1 MDWLVYLG
9 PGIGL
14 GGVMMLMLFIAL
26 RRGDLWTQKQ
36 VDTAL
41 KAKDDYAELLRE
53 QIGVLRSTNEKLD
66 ERNDKLAQQIGGAIE
81 VARST
86 GMVQALPSEAAERLT
101 R

>member
-1 MDWLVYLG
+1 MIFL
-9 PGIGL
+9 
-14 GGVMMLMLFIAL
+14 LFTAL

-41 KAKDDYAELLRE
+41 KAKDDYAKLLLD
-53 QIGVLRSTNEKLD
+53 QIAILRSTNDKLD
-66 ERNDKLAQQIGGAIE
+66 ERNDRLANQVGGAIE